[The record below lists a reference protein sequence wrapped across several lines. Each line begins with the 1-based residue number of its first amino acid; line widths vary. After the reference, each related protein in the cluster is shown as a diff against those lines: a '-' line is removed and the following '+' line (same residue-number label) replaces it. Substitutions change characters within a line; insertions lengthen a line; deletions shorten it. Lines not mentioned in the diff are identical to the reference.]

1 MYRRTLPALL
11 VLILVVATPSPAN
24 AATKESARAGCAR
37 VEARISE
44 IRLRLRMGYT
54 TRQGRLYRQKL
65 SVLEAERRER
75 CR

>member
-1 MYRRTLPALL
+1 MFHGTLPALL
-11 VLILVVATPSPAN
+11 VLSLVLATPSPAD
-24 AATKESARAGCAR
+24 AATKDSTRAGCAR

-44 IRLRLRMGYT
+44 IRLRMRMGYT

>member
-1 MYRRTLPALL
+1 MVSRTLPALL
-11 VLILVVATPSPAN
+11 LLTVMLSSPTSGN
-24 AATKESARAGCAR
+24 AATTDSAKAACAR

-44 IRLRLRMGYT
+44 IRLRMRMGYT

>member
-1 MYRRTLPALL
+1 MVPRTLPALL
-11 VLILVVATPSPAN
+11 LLILVFATPGPA
-24 AATKESARAGCAR
+24 AAARKDSTTGCAR

-44 IRLRLRMGYT
+44 IRLRMRMGYT